1 MYRPAFRQSKIQNPK
16 SKIRMITR
24 RALFLLLV
32 AAPLLALAS
41 VTSAAFLLAGLYV
54 AGVLGMIAVDF
65 WLSPKPGDFRLARD
79 NESKLSLG
87 ADNPVKVVVRRLGAP
102 NTPGLRGR
110 PVDFLLRDEAPQ
122 DYVISEL
129 FQSATVGSGET
140 VTVGYS
146 VKPLRRGDYRF
157 GGTHLRWR
165 GVLGLVMRNRR
176 YPLDAPLKV
185 YPNLLEVRKYELLAR
200 RDQLFEIGLKNV
212 RRLGQGT
219 EFERL
224 RDYERDDDYRR
235 INWPATARLH
245 KPITTDYQPERS
257 QSVIVML
264 DAGRLMTAPILSETS
279 RSPEPAKGN
288 DRLSKLDY
296 AINTT
301 LLLAYVAIMRG
312 DRVGLLTFA
321 DTVTGYWEPD
331 KGRRQFLALL
341 EALYKVQPQQVESD
355 YLKAGAFLSTRRSK
369 RSLVVLFTDIIDRQ
383 QAGAMVR
390 GFGRLAP
397 RHLPMAVTMADNEVL
412 AMAAHTPTDPQE
424 MYQHIVARTLLDD
437 RATALDAL
445 TRRGALTVDVPADK
459 LTLAVVNKYLEVK
472 ARGRL

>member
-1 MYRPAFRQSKIQNPK
+1 
-16 SKIRMITR
+16 MITR
-24 RALFLLLV
+24 RALLLLLA
-32 AAPLLALAS
+32 AAPILALAS
-41 VTSAAFLLAGLYV
+41 LTSAAFLLAAIYLV
-54 AGVLGMIAVDF
+54 GVLALLVLDF
-65 WLSPKPGDFRLARD
+65 WLSPKPRDFRLARD

-87 ADNPVKVVVRRLGAP
+87 ADNLIKITIRRMVTGTA
-102 NTPGLRGR
+102 PGLSSR
-110 PVDFLLRDEAPQ
+110 PVEFILRDEPPQ
-122 DYVISEL
+122 DFIISEL
-129 FQSATVGSGET
+129 FQTGVVAPGET
-140 VTVGYS
+140 VTVSYK
-146 VKPLRRGDYRF
+146 VKPLRRGDYTF
-157 GGTHLRWR
+157 GKCNLRYR
-165 GVLGLVMRNRR
+165 GVLGLVMRGHR
-176 YPLDAPLKV
+176 YPLDAPVKV

-200 RDQLFEIGLKNV
+200 RDQLFEIGLKNI
-212 RRLGQGT
+212 RRVGEGT

-264 DAGRLMTAPILSETS
+264 DAGRLMTAPLG
-279 RSPEPAKGN
+279 P
-288 DRLSKLDY
+288 LSKLDY

-301 LLLAYVAIMRG
+301 LLLAYVAIVRG

-331 KGRRQFLALL
+331 RGRRQFLVLL

-369 RSLVVLFTDIIDRQ
+369 RSLVALFTDIIDRQ
-383 QAGAMVR
+383 QASAMVR

-412 AMAAHTPTDPQE
+412 LMAGRTPSDPQQ
-424 MYQHIVARTLLDD
+424 MYESVVARTLLDD
-437 RATALDAL
+437 RAEALEAL
-445 TRRGALTVDVPADK
+445 RRRGALTIDVPADK

>member
-1 MYRPAFRQSKIQNPK
+1 
-16 SKIRMITR
+16 MISR

-32 AAPLLALAS
+32 AAPLLALAT

-54 AGVLGMIAVDF
+54 AGVLGMMAVDF

-87 ADNPVKVVVRRLGAP
+87 ADNPIKVVVRRLGAP

-110 PVDFLLRDEAPQ
+110 PVDFLLRDEPPQ
-122 DYVISEL
+122 DYVISAL
-129 FQSATVGSGET
+129 FQSATVGPGET

-176 YPLDAPLKV
+176 YPLEAPVKV

-264 DAGRLMTAPILSETS
+264 DAGRLMTAPILSE
-279 RSPEPAKGN
+279 AN

-301 LLLAYVAIMRG
+301 LLLAYVAIVRG

-321 DTVTGYWEPD
+321 DNVTGYWEPD

-412 AMAAHTPTDPQE
+412 SMAAHTPTDPQE
-424 MYQHIVARTLLDD
+424 MYQHIVARSLLDD
-437 RATALDAL
+437 RAAALDAL

-459 LTLAVVNKYLEVK
+459 LTLAVVNKYLEIK

>member
-1 MYRPAFRQSKIQNPK
+1 
-16 SKIRMITR
+16 MITR

-32 AAPLLALAS
+32 AAPILALAT
-41 VTSAAFLLAGLYV
+41 VTSAAFLLAGIYV
-54 AGVLGMIAVDF
+54 AGVLALIALDF
-65 WLSPKPGDFRLARD
+65 WLSPKPGDFRLSRD

-87 ADNPVKVVVRRLGAP
+87 ANNLINIAVRRLGAP
-102 NTPGLRGR
+102 NTPSLQGR
-110 PVDFLLRDEAPQ
+110 PTDFLLRDEPPQ
-122 DYVISEL
+122 DYIISAL
-129 FQSATVGSGET
+129 FQSGTAGPGET
-140 VTVGYS
+140 VTVSYS
-146 VKPLRRGDYRF
+146 VKPLRRGDYKF
-157 GGTHLRWR
+157 GGTNLRWR
-165 GVLGLVMRNRR
+165 GVLGLAMRNHR
-176 YPLDAPLKV
+176 YPLEAPVKV

-224 RDYERDDDYRR
+224 RDYEKDDDYRR

-264 DAGRLMTAPILSETS
+264 DAGRLMTAPLG
-279 RSPEPAKGN
+279 P
-288 DRLSKLDY
+288 LSKLDY

-301 LLLAYVAIMRG
+301 LLLAYVAIVRG
-312 DRVGLLTFA
+312 DRVGLMTFA

-355 YLKAGAFLSTRRSK
+355 YLKAGAFISTRRSK

-397 RHLPMAVTMADNEVL
+397 RHLPMAVTMADTEVL
-412 AMAAHTPTDPQE
+412 NMAGKTPTDAQE
-424 MYQHIVARTLLDD
+424 MYQNIVARTLLDD
-437 RATALDAL
+437 RAAALDAL
-445 TRRGALTVDVPADK
+445 SRRGALTVDVPADK

>member
-1 MYRPAFRQSKIQNPK
+1 
-16 SKIRMITR
+16 MISR

-32 AAPLLALAS
+32 AAPLLALAT

-54 AGVLGMIAVDF
+54 AGVLGMMAVDF

-87 ADNPVKVVVRRLGAP
+87 ADNPIKVVVRRLGAP

-110 PVDFLLRDEAPQ
+110 PVDFLLRDEPPQ
-122 DYVISEL
+122 DYVISAL
-129 FQSATVGSGET
+129 FQSATVGPGET

-176 YPLDAPLKV
+176 YPLEAPVKV

-245 KPITTDYQPERS
+245 KPITTDYQP
-257 QSVIVML
+257 
-264 DAGRLMTAPILSETS
+264 
-279 RSPEPAKGN
+279 
-288 DRLSKLDY
+288 
-296 AINTT
+296 
-301 LLLAYVAIMRG
+301 
-312 DRVGLLTFA
+312 
-321 DTVTGYWEPD
+321 
-331 KGRRQFLALL
+331 
-341 EALYKVQPQQVESD
+341 
-355 YLKAGAFLSTRRSK
+355 
-369 RSLVVLFTDIIDRQ
+369 
-383 QAGAMVR
+383 
-390 GFGRLAP
+390 
-397 RHLPMAVTMADNEVL
+397 
-412 AMAAHTPTDPQE
+412 
-424 MYQHIVARTLLDD
+424 
-437 RATALDAL
+437 
-445 TRRGALTVDVPADK
+445 
-459 LTLAVVNKYLEVK
+459 
-472 ARGRL
+472 

>member
-1 MYRPAFRQSKIQNPK
+1 
-16 SKIRMITR
+16 MITR
-24 RALFLLLV
+24 RALYLLLFV
-32 AAPLLALAS
+32 APILALATITP
-41 VTSAAFLLAGLYV
+41 VALLGAALYALAVLAFLAL
-54 AGVLGMIAVDF
+54 DF
-65 WLSPKPGDFRLARD
+65 ALSPKPGDFRLERR

-87 ADNPVKVVVRRLGAP
+87 ADNTITIVVRRTGAV
-102 NTPGLRGR
+102 GARVRAR
-110 PVDFLLRDEAPQ
+110 PVPILVRDEPPAE
-122 DYVISEL
+122 YVISQL
-129 FQSATVGSGET
+129 FLSAVLAAGET
-140 VTVGYS
+140 VELSYT

-157 GGTHLRWR
+157 GGCNLRYQ
-165 GVLGLVMRNRR
+165 GVLGLVMRQHR
-176 YPLDAPLKV
+176 YPLDAPVKV

-200 RDQLFEIGLKNV
+200 RDQLFEIGLKNA
-212 RRLGQGT
+212 RRLGEGT

-245 KPITTDYQPERS
+245 RPITTDYQPERS

-264 DAGRLMTAPILSETS
+264 DAGRLMTAPLG
-279 RSPEPAKGN
+279 P
-288 DRLSKLDY
+288 LSKLDY

-301 LLLAYVAIMRG
+301 LLLAYVAIIRG

-321 DTVTGYWEPD
+321 DGVTGYWEPD

-341 EALYKVQPQQVESD
+341 EALYKVQPQQVEPD
-355 YLKAGAFLSTRRSK
+355 YMRASAFLSTRRSK

-383 QAGAMVR
+383 QADAMVR

-412 AMAAHTPTDPQE
+412 RMARHDPRDAQQRYE
-424 MYQHIVARTLLDD
+424 KVVAQHLLDD
-437 RATALDAL
+437 RAAALEAL
-445 TRRGALTVDVPADK
+445 QRRGALTIDVPADK
-459 LTLAVVNKYLEVK
+459 LTPAVVNKYLELK